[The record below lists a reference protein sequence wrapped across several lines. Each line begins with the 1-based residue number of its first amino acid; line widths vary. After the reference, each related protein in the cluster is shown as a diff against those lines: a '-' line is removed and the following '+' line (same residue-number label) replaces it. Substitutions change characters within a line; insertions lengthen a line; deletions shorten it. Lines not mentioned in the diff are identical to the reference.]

1 MSAAANDT
9 PAEAKAPFSES
20 HDDSAETRLEYGP
33 SRGLPWWLSLIWLT
47 FMTAAV
53 IYVARLYVPDLTAW
67 LGH

>member
-1 MSAAANDT
+1 MSAAANESGD
-9 PAEAKAPFSES
+9 AKLPNIES

-53 IYVARLYVPDLTAW
+53 IYVARLYIPDFTLW